1 MADRKEAFVDLGP
14 GRRVHCV
21 DMGDGPAVVFF
32 PGNGCSVEDMAPLM
46 PRIAE
51 RYRFVGIDPP
61 GRVPTEWPDE
71 PFSFL
76 DDLPPVIDRAL
87 TEVFLPHRPASRS
100 ALRPAA
106 RPADGAKTLLKVGPH
121 VAMGHSMG
129 GMLALQH
136 ANRHRGQV
144 RGLVLFEGFV
154 TLKIHSANAAPKGFR
169 SIRMAPETEKA
180 FLQRQAANQYWLE
193 SHPKFKESF
202 WASQQAHDARPWV
215 AELNIPILVF
225 IGENGQKLPPDLDS
239 WRKALGMDRVKDLTI
254 VPVPHAGHWMML
266 DDPKLVG
273 DALMPFLARV

>member
-1 MADRKEAFVDLGP
+1 MTAKRKDLFVDFGP

-21 DMGDGPAVVFF
+21 EMGEGPTVVFF

-51 RYRFVGIDPP
+51 RYRFVGIDTP
-61 GRVPTEWPDE
+61 GRVPTDWPDE
-71 PFSFL
+71 SFSFL
-76 DDLPPVIDRAL
+76 EDMPRVVDRAL
-87 TEVFLPHRPASRS
+87 SELH
-100 ALRPAA
+100 
-106 RPADGAKTLLKVGPH
+106 VGPH
-121 VAMGHSMG
+121 IAMGHSMG

-154 TLKIHSANAAPKGFR
+154 TLKIHYANAAPRGLR
-169 SIRMAPETEKA
+169 PIRMAPEVEKA

-193 SHPKFKESF
+193 SHPKFKDSF

-225 IGENGQKLPPDLDS
+225 IGENGQKLPPDLDA
-239 WRKALGMDRVKDLTI
+239 WRKALGMDGVKDLTV